1 MYHNPDTQAQN
12 KALVLSRAGKSTGKN
27 RIWFNIKNVEDNSH
41 QSVNFSNVKGWKNVQ
56 KEILVTIHSDTNFDI
71 LRAK

>member
-1 MYHNPDTQAQN
+1 MYHNPDTQSQN
-12 KALVLSRAGKSTGKN
+12 KVLVLSRAGKSTGKN
-27 RIWFNIKNVEDNSH
+27 RMLHSH
-41 QSVNFSNVKGWKNVQ
+41 QSVNFSNIKGWENVK